1 MEIEEEAQNEI
12 KINDNIKE
20 ENNIEDI
27 SANELY
33 SRFEKW
39 NKDIT
44 EQMIKEKKDKRKFK
58 KLKEMLIKF
67 NRMPTPIEGVELIDI
82 KLSSRIAE
90 DDIFLEED
98 FIAEH
103 MRRGESLFYN
113 KNNNTYDYARFGLP
127 KFFDYK
133 KKFDQE
139 NQNDKLQE
147 KRVVGN
153 MIKISE
159 KNKENVKYLAYLTTK
174 VNGENFQVSY
184 NKKYSC
190 WIIASKNVSMAIKN
204 NDDINF
210 YKDFNNFKDYIEV
223 KGEKEEKEEFLDEK
237 EKKKLK
243 NKEKKKEK
251 KRKKQERL
259 ERRKKGKENT
269 KEENEEEEEEEKQE
283 ENENKINIENNQEKK
298 EENKNNKKL
307 PALDRYTYAID
318 FAETWL
324 NLVKERIVDKNL
336 YDQFIN
342 ELGDY
347 TLIGESVGDKKR
359 EHILIYEKRDII
371 FYSIINNKKLLSE
384 NCLPLSKSFDLF
396 KKYNLTYTPIQP
408 SEKYNTLT
416 DLFSFI
422 NTQYDIIFDK
432 SLQESGEGN
441 VVYFSCEINGV
452 ESVQNLGKLKTFEY
466 RFLRKIREKCK
477 AIYPLDK
484 QKIENEVMIKY
495 RQKMKKKEKK
505 KKNEEKNKENEKEEE
520 EKDKSKIDKLIN
532 DEIKAKNKERERK
545 MESLVKKLKNQSLD
559 LLREVTNSKYNDKTL
574 KNKFFDFGEYVLKY
588 RLLDS
593 THYFDVFASFIEIMK
608 EKFEQ
613 NVEINEQLVN
623 EIKKKFEGLINLNDN
638 EKKDEEE
645 DDKEDAKED

>member
-1 MEIEEEAQNEI
+1 
-12 KINDNIKE
+12 
-20 ENNIEDI
+20 
-27 SANELY
+27 
-33 SRFEKW
+33 
-39 NKDIT
+39 
-44 EQMIKEKKDKRKFK
+44 MIKEKKDKRKFK

-251 KRKKQERL
+251 KKKEARKTWTQKKRKRKYK
-259 ERRKKGKENT
+259 RRKWG
-269 KEENEEEEEEEKQE
+269 
-283 ENENKINIENNQEKK
+283 
-298 EENKNNKKL
+298 
-307 PALDRYTYAID
+307 R
-318 FAETWL
+318 
-324 NLVKERIVDKNL
+324 RR
-336 YDQFIN
+336 
-342 ELGDY
+342 G
-347 TLIGESVGDKKR
+347 R
-359 EHILIYEKRDII
+359 
-371 FYSIINNKKLLSE
+371 
-384 NCLPLSKSFDLF
+384 
-396 KKYNLTYTPIQP
+396 
-408 SEKYNTLT
+408 
-416 DLFSFI
+416 
-422 NTQYDIIFDK
+422 
-432 SLQESGEGN
+432 
-441 VVYFSCEINGV
+441 
-452 ESVQNLGKLKTFEY
+452 KT
-466 RFLRKIREKCK
+466 RRKWE
-477 AIYPLDK
+477 
-484 QKIENEVMIKY
+484 
-495 RQKMKKKEKK
+495 
-505 KKNEEKNKENEKEEE
+505 
-520 EKDKSKIDKLIN
+520 
-532 DEIKAKNKERERK
+532 
-545 MESLVKKLKNQSLD
+545 
-559 LLREVTNSKYNDKTL
+559 
-574 KNKFFDFGEYVLKY
+574 
-588 RLLDS
+588 
-593 THYFDVFASFIEIMK
+593 
-608 EKFEQ
+608 
-613 NVEINEQLVN
+613 
-623 EIKKKFEGLINLNDN
+623 
-638 EKKDEEE
+638 
-645 DDKEDAKED
+645 